1 MKKYYLSLLLLSI
14 INLNVFAQ
22 TTATN
27 FTATDCQGASYNLFS
42 NLDDDK
48 VVILAWVMPCATCIT
63 DPLDAYTITQGYNVS
78 HPNRIQFNLVDD
90 YGNTTCS
97 SLSTWANQYGMGS
110 THMMSDAVS
119 SMSDYG
125 VAGMPKIVIIAG
137 ENRTVYFNE
146 NSSTA
151 GLQTAL
157 DLALAENPLGV
168 IENKPNAFELNVFP
182 NPVNQALNVSYFLNE
197 PSEVTFEITN
207 VLGAKIEYKNAI
219 NKKEVGLN
227 SEELDVSH
235 FANGTYFLK
244 INTSY
249 GSQMKRFIV
258 AK

>member
-22 TTATN
+22 TTATD
-27 FTATDCQGASYNLFS
+27 FTATDCQGDSYNLFS
-42 NLDDDK
+42 NLDDEK
-48 VVILAWVMPCATCIT
+48 VVVLAWVMPCATCIT
-63 DPLDAYTITQGYNVS
+63 DPLDAYTITQEYNVS

-110 THMMSDAVS
+110 THMMSDPVI

-137 ENRTVYFNE
+137 ENRTIYFNE

-151 GLQTAL
+151 GFQVAL

-168 IENKPNAFELNVFP
+168 DEKESNTFELNIFP
-182 NPVNQALNVSYFLNE
+182 NPVNQELNVAYSLNE
-197 PSEVTFEITN
+197 PSEVNFEVTDI
-207 VLGAKIEYKNAI
+207 LGAKVEHVSTL
-219 NKKEVGLN
+219 NKKEAGVN
-227 SEELDVSH
+227 TEKLDVSDL
-235 FANGTYFLK
+235 ANGTYFLK
-244 INTSY
+244 ISTPN
-249 GSQMKRFIV
+249 GSQMKKFIV